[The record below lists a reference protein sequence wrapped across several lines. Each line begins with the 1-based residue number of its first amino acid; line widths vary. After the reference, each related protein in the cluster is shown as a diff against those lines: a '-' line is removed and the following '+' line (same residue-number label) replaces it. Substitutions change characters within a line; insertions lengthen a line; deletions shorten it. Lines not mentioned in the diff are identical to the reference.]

1 MPEAGVVST
10 VVPALAAAE
19 RAGAA
24 ALAGADASGA
34 AAWVRLAVV
43 VVTVETTRPVD
54 VLALGVDLPEPE
66 AVDEAVLVADV
77 AACVTDVAGA
87 AGCVAGCAGAAVG
100 AGVAACATVVVAP
113 LTAEVT
119 VPATWV
125 AVPVTVEGSPRAS
138 ARPPSEASA
147 SKVHKLAHRNRF
159 ISGQGTHKTGAETRL
174 EQI

>member
-1 MPEAGVVST
+1 MST
-10 VVPALAAAE
+10 VVPPLAAAE
-19 RAGAA
+19 RAGAE
-24 ALAGADASGA
+24 LAGADASGA

-119 VPATWV
+119 APGTW
-125 AVPVTVEGSPRAS
+125 VTVEGSARAS